1 MPDGPVRDAEIPAA
15 EDPRAPEGDAERAA
29 EHEQEWVP
37 DARLLRA
44 LADVDNLRKRFDR
57 EVARA
62 RADERARAAQSWLPV
77 VDNLELALDHAGPEC
92 TPLAEGLRAVRDQA
106 VALLAA
112 LGFSRFEDV
121 GETFDPAPDEA
132 LAVGR
137 AGPECSPPAEGLR
150 AVRAQAV
157 ALLAALG
164 FPRFEDVGETFDPA
178 RDEALAVVET
188 GAPSGTVVATLR
200 PGYGTAESMLRPA
213 GV

>member
-1 MPDGPVRDAEIPAA
+1 MPDGPVRDAEVKPA
-15 EDPRAPEGDAERAA
+15 EDARASDGDAERAV
-29 EHEQEWVP
+29 EHEQERVP
-37 DARLLRA
+37 DDRLLRA

-92 TPLAEGLRAVRDQA
+92 APLAEGLRAVRD
-106 VALLAA
+106 
-112 LGFSRFEDV
+112 E
-121 GETFDPAPDEA
+121 
-132 LAVGR
+132 
-137 AGPECSPPAEGLR
+137 
-150 AVRAQAV
+150 AV

-164 FPRFEDVGETFDPA
+164 FPRFEDVGQAFDPA
-178 RDEALAVVET
+178 RDEALAIVET

-213 GV
+213 GVVVARASD